1 MKTGPRGKR
10 QKIVGEE
17 LIRLP
22 DGACHLHE
30 KLACGH
36 FVKGVYNE
44 YGEPCSG
51 GGMSVET
58 RICRQCLAKTPPGP
72 PGEIVE
78 PGSPAD
84 D

>member
-17 LIRLP
+17 LMIP
-22 DGACHLHE
+22 DGETEAFLFE

-44 YGEPCSG
+44 YGESCSG

-58 RICRQCLAKTPPGP
+58 RICRQCLS
-72 PGEIVE
+72 
-78 PGSPAD
+78 GSR
-84 D
+84 